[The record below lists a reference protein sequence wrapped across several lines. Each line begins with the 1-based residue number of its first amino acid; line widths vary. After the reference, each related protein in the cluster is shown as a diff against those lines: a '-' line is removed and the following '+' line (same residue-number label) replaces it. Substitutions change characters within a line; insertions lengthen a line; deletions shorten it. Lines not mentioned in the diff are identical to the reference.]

1 MPRSRCSPGR
11 CIAPCERRTCSV
23 PAPGTGTREDTTQR
37 TSRTLC
43 IPQDRWLHYL
53 AVGMPF
59 LPSHFRCTRLA
70 LEPALT
76 LAVVKQFIVKLGM
89 SNLNERLSPLADR
102 ASMQVGNTV
111 FRDDIL
117 HVGARRQHARAMR
130 QPRHD
135 ARYGFLFGGR
145 WQRDDGLTPPGA
157 CRPAD
162 EIELAA
168 KAAVEM
174 RPD

>member
-11 CIAPCERRTCSV
+11 CIAPGERRTCSV
-23 PAPGTGTREDTTQR
+23 PAPGTGTREDTTRR

-43 IPQDRWLHYL
+43 TLQDRWLHCRV
-53 AVGMPF
+53 VGMPF
-59 LPSHFRCTRLA
+59 LPSHFHCIRVA

-76 LAVVKQFIVKLGM
+76 LAVVKQFIMKLGM
-89 SNLNERLSPLADR
+89 SYLNQRLSPLADR
-102 ASMQVGNTV
+102 APMQVGDTV
-111 FRDDIL
+111 LGDDVV

-130 QPRHD
+130 QPRYD
-135 ARYGFLFGGR
+135 ARYGFVFGGR
-145 WQRDDGLTPPGA
+145 WQRNDGLTPPGA

-162 EIELAA
+162 KIELAA